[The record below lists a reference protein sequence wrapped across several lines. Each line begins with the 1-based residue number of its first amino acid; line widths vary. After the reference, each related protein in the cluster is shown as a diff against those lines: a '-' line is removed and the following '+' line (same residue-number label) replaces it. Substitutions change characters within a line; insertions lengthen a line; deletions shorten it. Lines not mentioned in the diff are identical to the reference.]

1 LRRCWMVQAA
11 SALFVFFFGLLSC
24 GEAVGTSTA
33 IRLHKKTVKEN
44 DQRDRK
50 HGHGKDHF
58 GLRGNH
64 NKKRSKTKVIHKTAY
79 FGSVQIG
86 DPKQTFQVVFDSGS
100 GNLLVPASDCNSEAC
115 VAHSRY
121 AQADSASARRVR
133 CDGIESEETPQDEV
147 TILFGTGEI
156 WGRCV
161 QDQIC
166 LGSVCYPGSFIA
178 ATYESKSPFMS
189 FNFDGVLGLALLSMS
204 QGTEFNMME
213 RLKSTEK
220 LHQTVYSVFL
230 SSSDTDVETSEIT
243 FGSVK
248 VAHMSSDLHWVPVS
262 RDTGYWEVKIS
273 DITIDNHPQELC
285 ANCYVA
291 VDTGTSELAGPSA
304 VINELAERLHVLT
317 DCSNYQELPRLGF
330 LIGGQILNLE
340 PKDYV
345 DQSPDGCQVSLMPL
359 NVPPPK
365 GPLFVFGIPFL
376 EKFYTVYDNVNKQV
390 GFAVAKHVGDGPGH
404 AAAVMSQ
411 LGASVSNN
419 SKWNIHNPK
428 NRRNKER
435 HVTSQPKGAKQR
447 RNLLKR

>member
-1 LRRCWMVQAA
+1 
-11 SALFVFFFGLLSC
+11 
-24 GEAVGTSTA
+24 
-33 IRLHKKTVKEN
+33 
-44 DQRDRK
+44 
-50 HGHGKDHF
+50 
-58 GLRGNH
+58 
-64 NKKRSKTKVIHKTAY
+64 
-79 FGSVQIG
+79 
-86 DPKQTFQVVFDSGS
+86 VFDSGS
-100 GNLLVPASDCNSEAC
+100 GNLLVPASDCNSESC

-121 AQADSASARRVR
+121 NQGESSTAYRVR
-133 CDGIESEETPQDEV
+133 CDGVQGDENPQDEV

-161 QDQIC
+161 QDKIC
-166 LGSVCYPGSFIA
+166 LGTVCYPGSFIA

-204 QGTEFNMME
+204 QGSEFNMME
-213 RLKSTEK
+213 RLKDTRK

-230 SSSDTDVETSEIT
+230 SSSDAELEASEIN

-248 VAHMSSDLHWVPVS
+248 KSHMASDLHWVPVS
-262 RDTGYWEVKIS
+262 RDTGYWEVKVM

-285 ANCYVA
+285 ENCYVA
-291 VDTGTSELAGPSA
+291 VDTGTSELAGPSS
-304 VINELAERLHVLT
+304 VIRELAERLHVLT
-317 DCSNYQELPRLGF
+317 DCSNYYQLPNLGF

-390 GFAVAKHVGDGPGH
+390 GFAVAKHIGDSPGH
-404 AAAVMSQ
+404 AAALMSQ
-411 LGASVSNN
+411 LGASVKN
-419 SKWNIHNPK
+419 STWNRENHKK
-428 NRRNKER
+428 NER
-435 HVTSQPKGAKQR
+435 VSQPRGAKRGSKNWR
-447 RNLLKR
+447 RK